1 MRITQEDT
9 MELFKKI
16 LIANRGEIA
25 VRVIHA
31 CKELGIKTVAVY
43 SDVEKEALHVRLADE
58 AVCIGPANS
67 AQSYLN
73 IPGILSAA
81 EITDS
86 EAVHPGYG
94 FLSENPHFAEA
105 CATSGITF
113 IGPTPENIRV
123 GGDKAKARQMM
134 KRRGIPVVPGSDGP
148 VISEELAMKV
158 AKRIGF
164 PVIIKASAGGGG
176 RGMRIVNEE
185 SGLEQAFYMAQR
197 EALAA
202 FGNGELY
209 VEQYIPEIRHIEV
222 QIAADSKGN
231 TVHFGERDCSIQ
243 RRHQK
248 LIEEAPSPVSTEK
261 FRKKIGELAV
271 RAAKAIK
278 YRNIGTMEF
287 IVDMEGNIYFMEMN
301 TRIQVEHPVTE
312 MVSGMDLVK
321 EQIKLAAGSL
331 IEYKQHQIKFYGH
344 AIECRINAEDPERF
358 IPNPGKITFLSLPGG
373 PGVRVDTAVYSGWTV
388 PSYYD
393 SLIAKV
399 IVHGGNREEAI
410 SRMKRALDEFIIE
423 GIKTTIPFHKK
434 VFSQPDFVNG
444 EFNTGFV
451 DRINGSGQP
460 GPARSEEKQ

>member
-1 MRITQEDT
+1 MA
-9 MELFKKI
+9 LFKKV

-25 VRVIHA
+25 VRVIRA

-43 SDVEKEALHVRLADE
+43 SDVEKEALHVMLADE

-158 AKRIGF
+158 AKKIGF

-312 MVSGMDLVK
+312 MVSGIDLIK

-331 IEYKQHQIKFYGH
+331 IEYKQHQIKSYGH

-373 PGVRVDTAVYSGWTV
+373 PGVRVDTSVYSGWTV

-399 IVHGGNREEAI
+399 IVHSRNREEAI

-434 VFSQPDFVNG
+434 VFSQSDFVNG

-451 DRINGSGQP
+451 DKINGSGQD
-460 GPARSEEKQ
+460 KQ

>member
-1 MRITQEDT
+1 
-9 MELFKKI
+9 
-16 LIANRGEIA
+16 EIA
-25 VRVIHA
+25 VRVIRA

-185 SGLEQAFYMAQR
+185 SGLEQAFHMAQR

-312 MVSGMDLVK
+312 MVSGIDLVK

-331 IEYKQHQIKFYGH
+331 IEYKQHQIKSYGH

-399 IVHGGNREEAI
+399 IAHGRNREEAI
-410 SRMKRALDEFIIE
+410 SIMKRALDEFIIE

-434 VFSQPDFVNG
+434 VFSQSDFVNG

-451 DRINGSGQP
+451 DKINGSGQD
-460 GPARSEEKQ
+460 KQ